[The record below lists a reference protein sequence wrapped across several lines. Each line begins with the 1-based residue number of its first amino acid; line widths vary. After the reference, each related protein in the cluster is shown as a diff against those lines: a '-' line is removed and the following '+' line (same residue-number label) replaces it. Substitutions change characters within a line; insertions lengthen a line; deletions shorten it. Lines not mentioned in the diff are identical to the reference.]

1 MLKDKILELFRD
13 YEPEVQSVIARVLE
27 EEWARLSYERPRGIL
42 EEIRQIIDAE
52 ARSHEA

>member
-1 MLKDKILELFRD
+1 MLKEKILELFQD
-13 YEPEVQSVIARVLE
+13 YEPEVQKVIARVLE

-52 ARSHEA
+52 VRSHEA

>member
-1 MLKDKILELFRD
+1 MLKDKILELFQD
-13 YEPEVQSVIARVLE
+13 YEPEVQEVIARVLE

-52 ARSHEA
+52 VRSHEA